1 MNKDVLIVGGG
12 VIGLS
17 IARELNRHGI
27 KSITV
32 IDGAE
37 CAAEAS
43 WAAGGMLAPQAEADE
58 AGPFFDLCMSS
69 RDLYPS
75 LAEEL
80 LGETG
85 IDVELDRA
93 GTLYVAFTGDD
104 SEMVR
109 ERYELQRSA
118 GLEVEL
124 MDAASVRAA
133 EPNLS
138 PDVFEALYFAG
149 DWQVDNRKLCAAL
162 RRYCEINGVEIREN
176 TRVVEVIA
184 SGGKAVGVRTD
195 AETLMAAEVV
205 VAAGAWT
212 SSILLGPRPI
222 PVDLEPVLGQMIAFR
237 GPTRIIQRVVYS
249 SDGYIVPR
257 RDGRVLAGSTTE
269 KTGFRRKTT
278 EIAAA
283 SIFSMACRIAPA
295 LRDLVIEDHW
305 CGLRPRAADGFPVIG
320 RIEGMDGLFIAT
332 GHYRNGILLAPITA
346 AIAAESIIRNEPSA
360 YLAAF
365 GPNRFRSA
373 HGAGI

>member
-1 MNKDVLIVGGG
+1 MNKDVLIIGGG

-32 IDGAE
+32 IDAAE

-69 RDLYPS
+69 RNLYPS

-93 GTLYVAFTGDD
+93 GTLYVAFTDDD

-283 SIFSMACRIAPA
+283 SIFSISS
-295 LRDLVIEDHW
+295 
-305 CGLRPRAADGFPVIG
+305 G
-320 RIEGMDGLFIAT
+320 T
-332 GHYRNGILLAPITA
+332 
-346 AIAAESIIRNEPSA
+346 
-360 YLAAF
+360 
-365 GPNRFRSA
+365 
-373 HGAGI
+373 